1 MIQNSLNLFL
11 SLQTKSYNTTENSA
25 SAECHSML
33 SQGRPQGK
41 GSLNCSGP
49 LASNYLE
56 CFWRFFRIDIPVS
69 PETSLA
75 SRDDDYELDHAIS
88 LAREERSK
96 LCLSQN

>member
-1 MIQNSLNLFL
+1 MIQSSLNLFFL
-11 SLQTKSYNTTENSA
+11 PSDKIYNTTENNA

-33 SQGRPQGK
+33 SQGRTQGK

-56 CFWRFFRIDIPVS
+56 CFWRLFRIDIPVS
-69 PETSLA
+69 PEASLA
-75 SRDDDYELDHAIS
+75 SYDDDHELDHVIS